1 MVTLRRLP
9 ALLLIL
15 GLGLAQG
22 LVLPF
27 EGREGFR
34 LAQAFAEGLKAP
46 PPTLLA
52 LLLPNLPWQ
61 GSYDLVGGLYTKAGA
76 RLAQAAT
83 GADWVLLGR
92 EEERGLRLFLARKDG
107 VKEGLF
113 ATPGLAWLWLQKEG
127 LAPKWAPLPSPTQSE
142 EALRAL
148 AQGQNPDPLH
158 QSALDLKEGRGAG
171 LLEGLLPQKLLL
183 LWQGKLSPPY
193 QAFSLL
199 SQGKREE
206 ALKEAGNLL
215 LGDVLERTAA
225 HLLLRTLED
234 ERWKESARTLAQA
247 FPELPLAWE
256 EVSFA
261 AFAEGKG
268 EEAKEAL
275 LKALKLRPDYWLYW
289 TNLGWAY
296 YLTKD
301 IPRAILAS
309 KRAVELM
316 PNATAYYNLGLFK
329 AIYGDF
335 LGAKAAYDRAL
346 RLDEGEDFPEALKD
360 LEERQEPLTLYFRA
374 YLSERV
380 GLPAKEIYQAFLKAY
395 PKHPLTPRAKRALEN
410 LGEETLSLEVRKLSL
425 IPGDLDAR
433 PFRASEAVFPEVRL
447 SGTPYLPRH
456 QLETLLYKE
465 GALLAQE
472 KKPLG
477 FPPLTAALEE
487 VAPAVTLPEPGRYV
501 LEVRYGE
508 AQALIPLEVGPES
521 LARKLYAL
529 GLEVRDLS
537 GNLLLTPRETL
548 GPDGDRLLLERTLE
562 ALKEAAPLATGARLT
577 APLPRGPYAGKSVQE
592 LLRDPTPEL
601 VRAFYQAVLEAPDL
615 LGESDVVNAFVEW
628 LLGLQDGQ

>member
-1 MVTLRRLP
+1 MRRLP

-158 QSALDLKEGRGAG
+158 QSALDLKEGRGSG
-171 LLEGLLPQKLLL
+171 LLEGILPERLLL
-183 LWQGKLSPPY
+183 LWQGKLPPAY
-193 QAFSLL
+193 QAFALL

-206 ALKEAGNLL
+206 ALKLAETLL
-215 LGDVLERTAA
+215 KGDVLEKTAA
-225 HLLLRTLED
+225 ELVFRTLED
-234 ERWKESARTLAQA
+234 PRWKEAARTLAQA

-261 AFAEGKG
+261 AFQEGKG

-275 LKALKLRPDYWLYW
+275 LQAIRLRPDSWLYW
-289 TNLGWAY
+289 TNLGWAL
-296 YLTKD
+296 YLTGD
-301 IPRAILAS
+301 LPRAIRAS
-309 KRAVELM
+309 ERAVALN
-316 PNATAYYNLGLFK
+316 PNATAYYNLGLFR
-329 AIYGDF
+329 AIYGDY

-346 RLDEGEDFPEALKD
+346 RLDEGEDFQEALKD
-360 LEERQEPLTLYFRA
+360 LEARGEPLALFFRA
-374 YLSERV
+374 YLAERA
-380 GLPAKEIYQAFLKAY
+380 GLEAKALYRAFLEA
-395 PKHPLTPRAKRALEN
+395 HPRHPASFAARRALARLERGG
-410 LGEETLSLEVRKLSL
+410 LALEVEKLTL
-425 IPGDLDAR
+425 IPGDLEAR
-433 PFRASEAVFPEVRL
+433 PFRSGEAVFPEVRL
-447 SGTPYLPRH
+447 EGRPYLLRAP
-456 QLETLLYKE
+456 LESLLFREGKE
-465 GALLAQE
+465 VGRAE
-472 KKPLG
+472 KPLG
-477 FPPLTAALEE
+477 FPPLTAGLKE
-487 VAPAVTLPEPGRYV
+487 VAPALTLPEPGRYT

-508 AQALIPLEVGPES
+508 AKALVPLEVGPPS
-521 LARKLYAL
+521 LARRLYAL
-529 GLEVRDLS
+529 GLTPKDLS
-537 GNLLLTPRETL
+537 GTPLLTPKEAL
-548 GPDGDRLLLERTLE
+548 GPEGERLLLERTLE
-562 ALKEAAPLATGARLT
+562 ALKEAAPLATSPSLT
-577 APLPRGPYAGKSVQE
+577 APLPKGPYRGKSVQE
-592 LLRDPTPEL
+592 ILKNPSPDL
-601 VRAFYQAVLEAPDL
+601 VRAFYEHVLENPEA
-615 LGESDVVNAFVEW
+615 LGENDVVNAFVEW
-628 LLGLQDGQ
+628 LLGP

>member
-34 LAQAFAEGLKAP
+34 PAQAFAEGLKAP

-261 AFAEGKG
+261 AFQEGKG

-275 LKALKLRPDYWLYW
+275 LQAIRLRPDSWLYW
-289 TNLGWAY
+289 TNLGWAL
-296 YLTKD
+296 YLTGD
-301 IPRAILAS
+301 LPRAIRAS
-309 KRAVELM
+309 ERAVALN
-316 PNATAYYNLGLFK
+316 PNATAYYNLGLFR
-329 AIYGDF
+329 AIYGDY

-346 RLDEGEDFPEALKD
+346 RLDEGEDFQEALKD
-360 LEERQEPLTLYFRA
+360 LEARGEPLALFFRA
-374 YLSERV
+374 YLAERA
-380 GLPAKEIYQAFLKAY
+380 GLEAKALYRAFLEA
-395 PKHPLTPRAKRALEN
+395 HPRHPASFAARRALARLERGG
-410 LGEETLSLEVRKLSL
+410 LALEVEKLTL
-425 IPGDLDAR
+425 IPGDLEAR
-433 PFRASEAVFPEVRL
+433 PFRSGEAVFPEVRL
-447 SGTPYLPRH
+447 EGRPYLLRAP
-456 QLETLLYKE
+456 LESLLFREGKE
-465 GALLAQE
+465 VGRAE
-472 KKPLG
+472 KPLG
-477 FPPLTAALEE
+477 FPPLTAGLKE
-487 VAPAVTLPEPGRYV
+487 VAPALTLPEPGRYT

-508 AQALIPLEVGPES
+508 AKALVPLEVGPPS
-521 LARKLYAL
+521 LARRLYAL
-529 GLEVRDLS
+529 GLTPKDLS
-537 GNLLLTPRETL
+537 GTPLLTPKEAL
-548 GPDGDRLLLERTLE
+548 GPEGERLLLERTLE
-562 ALKEAAPLATGARLT
+562 ALKEAAPLATSPSLT
-577 APLPRGPYAGKSVQE
+577 APLPKGPYRGKSVQE
-592 LLRDPTPEL
+592 ILKNPSPDL
-601 VRAFYQAVLEAPDL
+601 VRAFYEHVLENPEA
-615 LGESDVVNAFVEW
+615 LGENDVVNAFVEW
-628 LLGLQDGQ
+628 LLGP